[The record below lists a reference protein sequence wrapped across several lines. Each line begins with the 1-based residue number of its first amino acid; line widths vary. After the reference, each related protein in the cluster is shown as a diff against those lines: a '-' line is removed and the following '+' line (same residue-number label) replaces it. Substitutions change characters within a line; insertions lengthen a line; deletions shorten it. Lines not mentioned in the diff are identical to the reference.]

1 MNINVSNIDGFVT
14 LVNTL
19 QRLVSGA
26 KFVVTPSGVQ
36 VNSINDNK
44 TVRAFLRSTC
54 ATAEKDVEFCFTD
67 LLKLNKALQ
76 LVRAVGG
83 KNECTLGCTGAFLT
97 HEGDASFKL
106 KLVKAEI
113 VEKNIT
119 QELKTEL
126 AEVFS
131 VRTSSER
138 MRTIVQ
144 NLSIADDD
152 ESKVYMYVKNKR
164 MIVEL
169 DDKTN
174 PMTNS
179 VSVPFASEFEGDA
192 SKVVVVSFG
201 GFKTFNVLQSDT
213 IRIAFTTANVFV
225 VDTEST
231 DGSGI
236 KLRMICA
243 ALKG

>member
-1 MNINVSNIDGFVT
+1 MKIKVSNIDGFVV

-19 QRLVSGA
+19 QRMVSGA
-26 KFVVTPSGVQ
+26 KFVVSPTGVK
-36 VNSINDNK
+36 VNAINDNK
-44 TVRAFLRSTC
+44 TVRAFISSPC
-54 ATAEKDVEFCFTD
+54 ATSEKDVEFCFTD
-67 LLKLNKALQ
+67 LLKLNKALM
-76 LVRAVGG
+76 LVRSVGD
-83 KNECTLGCTGAFLT
+83 KNECVLDCTGAFLV
-97 HEGDASFKL
+97 HDGDASFKL

-119 QELKTEL
+119 QELKSEL
-126 AEVFS
+126 SEVFS
-131 VRTSSER
+131 VKTSSER

-152 ESKVYMYVKNKR
+152 ESKVYMYVKNNR
-164 MIVEL
+164 MIVEI

-179 VSVPFASEFEGDA
+179 VSVPFASEYEGDA
-192 SKVVVVSFG
+192 TKVVVVSFG
-201 GFKTFNVLQSDT
+201 GFKMFNVLQSDC
-213 IRIAFTTANVFV
+213 IRIAFTTANVFL
-225 VDTEST
+225 VDTESS

-236 KLRMICA
+236 KMRMICS